1 MNYVEF
7 PHLRPFYPYALLL
20 LPRPHPRIPI
30 LVQTERRQT
39 LVDFSQEDCP
49 KTATRPPGIAGS
61 AAQVHEARG
70 RQSWQSLHSHG
81 HAVDTVTLL
90 GTPISFP
97 RLIRPTPKNT
107 RPPPHPHSFPGTQIP
122 EYADSAHATYG
133 QYAVAPFCYQ
143 ACHDTGHNDNG
154 DRVRSNL
161 LDVPWQVRTHWPATD
176 GRTPSTPRTSVAP
189 SLGSI

>member
-1 MNYVEF
+1 MQHEIIDETPHHAHGCRVRGLQEPLDAGAAITSPQTKERLLMNYVEF
-7 PHLRPFYPYALLL
+7 PHLRPLYPYALLL

-97 RLIRPTPKNT
+97 RLTRPTPKNT
-107 RPPPHPHSFPGTQIP
+107 RPPLISRDSNSGVRRLSTRHLWTIRRRPLLLPGMP
-122 EYADSAHATYG
+122 
-133 QYAVAPFCYQ
+133 
-143 ACHDTGHNDNG
+143 
-154 DRVRSNL
+154 R
-161 LDVPWQVRTHWPATD
+161 HWPQ
-176 GRTPSTPRTSVAP
+176 RQR
-189 SLGSI
+189 

>member
-1 MNYVEF
+1 MQHQIIDETAHHAHGCRVRGLQEPLDAGAAITSLQTKERLLMNYVEY
-7 PHLRPFYPYALLL
+7 PHLRRSYPRALLLL

-39 LVDFSQEDCP
+39 LVDFSQENCP

-97 RLIRPTPKNT
+97 RLTRPTPKNIH
-107 RPPPHPHSFPGTQIP
+107 PPPIPRDSNSGVRRVSTRHLWTIRRRPLLLPGMP
-122 EYADSAHATYG
+122 
-133 QYAVAPFCYQ
+133 
-143 ACHDTGHNDNG
+143 
-154 DRVRSNL
+154 R
-161 LDVPWQVRTHWPATD
+161 HWPQ
-176 GRTPSTPRTSVAP
+176 RHR
-189 SLGSI
+189 

>member
-1 MNYVEF
+1 MQHQIIDETAHHAHGCRVRGLQEPLDAGAAITSLQTKERLLMNYVEY
-7 PHLRPFYPYALLL
+7 PHLGGSNPRALLL

-39 LVDFSQEDCP
+39 LVDFSQENCP

-97 RLIRPTPKNT
+97 RLTRPTPKNIH
-107 RPPPHPHSFPGTQIP
+107 PPPIPRDSNSGVRRVSTRHLWTIRRRPLLLPGMP
-122 EYADSAHATYG
+122 
-133 QYAVAPFCYQ
+133 
-143 ACHDTGHNDNG
+143 
-154 DRVRSNL
+154 R
-161 LDVPWQVRTHWPATD
+161 HWPQ
-176 GRTPSTPRTSVAP
+176 RQR
-189 SLGSI
+189 

>member
-7 PHLRPFYPYALLL
+7 PHLRPLYPYALLL

-97 RLIRPTPKNT
+97 RLTRPTPKNT
-107 RPPPHPHSFPGTQIP
+107 RSPTHFQGLKFRSTQTQHTPPMDNTPSPPFATR
-122 EYADSAHATYG
+122 HATTLATPTTVIVC
-133 QYAVAPFCYQ
+133 AVTC
-143 ACHDTGHNDNG
+143 
-154 DRVRSNL
+154 
-161 LDVPWQVRTHWPATD
+161 
-176 GRTPSTPRTSVAP
+176 STCP
-189 SLGSI
+189 GK